1 MACTSFCVNGTLLI
15 KMRSKVVSSHLLCK
29 CSIIELY
36 YTEMMVIYTCL
47 SDIYYFNF
55 HITSHQYQ

>member
-1 MACTSFCVNGTLLI
+1 
-15 KMRSKVVSSHLLCK
+15 MRSKVVSSHLLRK